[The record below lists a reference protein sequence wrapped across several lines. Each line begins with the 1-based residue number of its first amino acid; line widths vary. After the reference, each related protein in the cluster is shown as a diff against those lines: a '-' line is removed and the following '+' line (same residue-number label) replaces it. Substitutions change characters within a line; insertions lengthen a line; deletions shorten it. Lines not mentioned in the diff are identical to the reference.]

1 MKLSRILLICITIVF
16 FSYLGTNK
24 VLASNEKSSVYV
36 FGIAMS
42 FNDSV
47 LYMTPV
53 QMLDSV
59 YLTNNNFL
67 YSREN
72 YSYQLRNY
80 VKGLGIEQPTC
91 ITVFSE
97 KKKKIEKKYSKIRK
111 KYSEKDKFIIKYLA
125 TDEFQYVA
133 ILPEEGIEG
142 LTKADK
148 KAAKK
153 TKKEQ
158 LKAKKAENKENERL
172 ARERAKALKLNKDNQ

>member
-1 MKLSRILLICITIVF
+1 MKLSKILLICLSIVV
-16 FSYLGTNK
+16 FSFYGFDK
-24 VLASNEKSSVYV
+24 ASASNDKSSVYI

-72 YSYQLRNY
+72 YSYQLKNY
-80 VKGLGIEQPTC
+80 VKSLGIDQPTC

-97 KKKKIEKKYSKIRK
+97 KKKNIEKKYSKIRK

-125 TDEFQYVA
+125 NDEFKYVA
-133 ILPEEGIEG
+133 ILPEEEVAE
-142 LTKADK
+142 LTKADI

-153 TKKEQ
+153 AQKEQ
-158 LKAKKAENKENERL
+158 LKAKKAEKKENERL
-172 ARERAKALKLNKDNQ
+172 AKERAKALKQNKDNQ